1 MSDIE
6 FAQIPLEKLFS
17 SKRGN
22 SNYTK
27 KYCSN
32 HLGQYEVYT
41 GTTIGSFGKIDTYE
55 YDKPLL
61 TYTTDGEYAGTVLLI
76 EDEKYNVGGHR
87 AILMPLVENLHLKY
101 FHYILEAIFK
111 SQTKDGSV
119 PSVTW
124 NILKKLLIPVPVKTD
139 GTYDVDEQI
148 KIAEKYS
155 ILEEK
160 KHTLI
165 EYKEKLENSLI
176 EADLTTGYTHKD
188 YLISD
193 LFETERGSAKFTKTY
208 CNQNKG
214 DYPVLSSNTK
224 DNFFKINSYVYD
236 GNYITWSTDGLAGY
250 IFVTNGKFSAT
261 DHRGILVPK
270 DGIDVDNL
278 DMGYL
283 KYVIEPIFRKNIKGR
298 MGHNGQN
305 EYTSLKLN
313 AVKKIQQKIPI
324 PVDSKGNFDL
334 NAQKEIA
341 RKYKKLYEV
350 KKGVCDKIDR
360 LTSMQI
366 SLIEA

>member
-1 MSDIE
+1 MSDIK
-6 FAQIPLEKLFS
+6 FTQVPLEQLFT

-22 SNYTK
+22 SSYTK
-27 KYCSN
+27 KYCSS
-32 HLGQYEVYT
+32 HMGEYEVYT
-41 GTTIGSFGKIDTYE
+41 GTTIGSFAKINTYE
-55 YDKPLL
+55 YEEPHL
-61 TYTTDGEYAGTVLLI
+61 TYTTDGEYAGTVQLI
-76 EDEKYNVGGHR
+76 EDDKYNVGAHR
-87 AILMPLVENLHLKY
+87 AILEPLDENLHLKY
-101 FHYILEAIFK
+101 FHYILESIFQSK
-111 SQTKDGSV
+111 TKDGSV

-124 NILKKLLIPVPVKTD
+124 NILKKLLIPVPLDDEGK
-139 GTYDVDEQI
+139 YDLDVQI
-148 KIAEKYS
+148 EIAKKYA

-160 KHTLI
+160 KQSLI
-165 EYKEKLENSLI
+165 EHMQKLENSLI
-176 EADLTTGYTHKD
+176 EANLTSSYNHED

-193 LFETERGSAKFTKTY
+193 LFETKRGSARFTKTF
-208 CNQNKG
+208 CNKNKG

-270 DGIDVDNL
+270 EEIDIDNL
-278 DMGYL
+278 DMDYL

-313 AVKKIQQKIPI
+313 AVKKIEQKIPI
-324 PVDSKGNFDL
+324 PIDDEGKFDL
-334 NAQKEIA
+334 LAQQEIA

-350 KKGVCDKIDR
+350 KKGVCDKINR
-360 LTSMQI
+360 LISMQI
-366 SLIEA
+366 SLIE